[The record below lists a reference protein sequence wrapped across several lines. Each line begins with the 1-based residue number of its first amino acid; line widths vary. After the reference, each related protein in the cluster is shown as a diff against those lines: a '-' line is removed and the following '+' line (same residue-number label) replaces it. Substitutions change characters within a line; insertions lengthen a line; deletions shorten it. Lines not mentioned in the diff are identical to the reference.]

1 MKNSIVIIFTCIS
14 IFHVQAQ
21 NFYKDREHVT
31 ADGITFKVSFDTYIF
46 SLSNVLNTRDEI
58 PNWYYKDGTELI
70 TEEEINAVFFKPFP
84 GTIERA
90 VRETF
95 TEEDVAPLRLLR
107 EAPIAVYYVIGSDG
121 ELLEVAF
128 IIDAIPQMLSLPP
141 SKFALLEKNLK
152 KYVKFK
158 VGYFA
163 QKLQFMTGDGFINFS
178 KMDQLPP
185 GKEMPAAPEPAH

>member
-1 MKNSIVIIFTCIS
+1 MLSVN
-14 IFHVQAQ
+14 AQ
-21 NFYKDREHVT
+21 DYYNRDNVT
-31 ADGITFKVSFDTYIF
+31 ADGITFAVKRSKYTFL
-46 SLSNVLNTRDEI
+46 LSNVLNCKDEI
-58 PNWYYKDGTELI
+58 PNWYYKDGTELT

-95 TEEDVAPLRLLR
+95 TEKEVASLRLLR
-107 EAPIAVYYVIGSDG
+107 EAPIAVYYVISPEGDIL
-121 ELLEVAF
+121 ELAYS
-128 IIDAIPQMLSLPP
+128 ITAIPQMLSLPP

-178 KMDQLPP
+178 QMDRLPP
-185 GKEMPAAPEPAH
+185 GKEVPSTPELAH